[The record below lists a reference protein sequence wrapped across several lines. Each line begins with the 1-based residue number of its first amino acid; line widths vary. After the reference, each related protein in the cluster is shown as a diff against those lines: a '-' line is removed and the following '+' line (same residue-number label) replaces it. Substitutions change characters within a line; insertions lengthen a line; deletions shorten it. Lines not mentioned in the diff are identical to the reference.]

1 MLKVMRD
8 SFQHLKWI
16 LVFIIFMFVLLI
28 FVNWGAGGATGR
40 GTTEGF
46 AARVNGDTISLNEF
60 NRSLFLQEQRYE
72 QMYGQRLDEQARKS
86 LALPQRTLS
95 SLIEERLLLQ
105 EADRMNLNA
114 TPAEVRRK
122 ILEIP
127 DLNPGGNFVGA
138 ELYERYIK
146 GNLGYPSAAAFE
158 ELLAK
163 ELTLSKIESA
173 IANSIVISPKSAENE
188 FRRRSENAKI
198 RYIINSAERAA
209 ENVKLSRDEVSK
221 FYNENLQR
229 YLHGEQ
235 RHVKYLLADSARIQS
250 QIKIDEPALRSI
262 YETSKEQ
269 YKVGD
274 SVRASHILIKV
285 DPAKP
290 EEDAPAKVRAEQL
303 ATSLRSGASFDALA
317 KANSADPSSAAKGG
331 DLGFFQRGQMVPEF
345 ESAAFSQPIGEI
357 GVPVKTNYGYHI
369 IKVTEKRPATVQPFE
384 EVRAQLEMT
393 AIDQRAKEQARE
405 AITRVRAILG
415 ESKKTDEQF
424 RAAANDQISYND
436 ALWFDKGA
444 MINGIGRNQP
454 LVDWAFSSEV
464 GAVGPVIG
472 TSRGP
477 VVPILLGTRPAGTTA
492 LDEVFAT
499 VERDAKQA
507 RGRELAR
514 AQLAAAMSSGKT
526 IDATSSALG
535 LVPVDASVTRDGFV
549 SGLTGNNQGLID
561 AAMSGEVGETKG
573 PIVVDSGAVAFQITE
588 RKKFDAKEFE
598 EAKVSVMESMRQ
610 LEMRKLRA
618 ALLSRLRSRSDIE
631 TNPSLAGPPTAGQPR
646 G

>member
-28 FVNWGAGGATGR
+28 FVDWGAGGATGR
-40 GTTEGF
+40 GTTESF
-46 AARVNGDTISLNEF
+46 AARVNGDTISLDEF
-60 NRSLFLQEQRYE
+60 NRTLYLQEQRYE
-72 QMYGQRLDEQARKS
+72 QMYGQRLDEQARQS
-86 LALPQRTLS
+86 LALPQRALS

-105 EADRMNLNA
+105 EAGRMNLNA

-127 DLNPGGNFVGA
+127 DLNPGGKFVGA

-146 GNLGYPSAAAFE
+146 GNLGYPSAASFE

-163 ELTLSKIESA
+163 ELTLTKIESA
-173 IANSIVISPKSAENE
+173 IANSIVISPKAAENE
-188 FRRRSENAKI
+188 FRRRSESAKI
-198 RYIINSAERAA
+198 RYVINWAERAA
-209 ENVKLSRDEVSK
+209 ENVKVSRDEVTK
-221 FYNENLQR
+221 FYNEKLQR

-250 QIKIDEPALRSI
+250 QIKVDEPALRAI
-262 YETSKEQ
+262 YESSKEQ

-290 EEDAPAKVRAEQL
+290 EEDATAKARAEQL
-303 ATSLRSGASFDALA
+303 VASLRSGASFETLA
-317 KANSADPSSAAKGG
+317 KANSADPTSAAKGG
-331 DLGFFQRGQMVPEF
+331 DLGFFQKGQMVPEF
-345 ESAAFSQPIGEI
+345 ENAAFSQPIGEV
-357 GVPVKTNYGYHI
+357 GSPVKTSYGYHI
-369 IKVTEKRPATVQPFE
+369 IKVTEKRPATYQSFE
-384 EVRAQLEMT
+384 VVRPQLEMT

-405 AITRVRAILG
+405 AISRVRATLG
-415 ESKKTDEQF
+415 DSRKTDEEF
-424 RAAANDQISYND
+424 RAAANEQVSYND
-436 ALWFDKGA
+436 ALWFDKSA
-444 MINGIGRNQP
+444 TINGIGRHQP

-477 VVPILLGTRPAGTTA
+477 VIPILLGTRPAGTTP
-492 LDEVFAT
+492 LDEIYPA
-499 VERDAKQA
+499 VERDAKLA
-507 RGRELAR
+507 RGREIAK
-514 AQLAAAMSSGKT
+514 AQLSVALSSARSLDAAA
-526 IDATSSALG
+526 SALG
-535 LVPVDASVTRDGFV
+535 LAPVDASVTRDGFV
-549 SGLTGNNQGLID
+549 SGLTGDNQPLID
-561 AAMSGEVGETKG
+561 AAMSGESGQTKG
-573 PIVVDSGAVAFQITE
+573 PIVIDSGAVVFQITE

-598 EAKVSVMESMRQ
+598 EAKDSVMESMRQ

-618 ALLSRLRSRSDIE
+618 SLLSRLRSRSRIE
-631 TNPSLAGPPTAGQPR
+631 TNPSLAGPAAAGQPR
-646 G
+646 V

>member
-16 LVFIIFMFVLLI
+16 LVFVIFMFVLLI
-28 FVNWGAGGATGR
+28 FVDWGAGGATGR
-40 GTTEGF
+40 GTSEGF
-46 AARVNGDTISLNEF
+46 AARVNGDTISLEEF
-60 NRSLFLQEQRYE
+60 NRTLYLQERQYE
-72 QMYGQRLDEQARKS
+72 QVYGQRLDEQARQS

-122 ILEIP
+122 ILQIP

-146 GNLGYPSAAAFE
+146 GNQGFPSAAAFE

-163 ELTLSKIESA
+163 ELTLTKIESA
-173 IANSIVISPKSAENE
+173 IANSIVISPKAAENE
-188 FRRRSENAKI
+188 YRRRSENARI
-198 RYIINSAERAA
+198 RYVINSAERAA

-262 YETSKEQ
+262 YESSKEQ
-269 YKVGD
+269 YKVGE

-285 DPAKP
+285 DPSRP
-290 EEDAPAKVRAEQL
+290 EEDASAKARAEQL
-303 ATSLRSGASFDALA
+303 AASLRSGASFEALA
-317 KANSADPSSAAKGG
+317 KANSADPTSAAKGG

-345 ESAAFSQPIGEI
+345 ENAAFSQPIGEV
-357 GVPVKTNYGYHI
+357 GSPVKTSYGYHI
-369 IKVTEKRPATVQPFE
+369 IKVTEKRPVSYRPFE
-384 EVRAQLEMT
+384 EVRPQLEMT
-393 AIDQRAKEQARE
+393 TIDQRAKEQARE
-405 AITRVRAILG
+405 AISRVRAMLG
-415 ESKKTDEQF
+415 DSKKTDEEF
-424 RAAANDQISYND
+424 RAAANEQISYND
-436 ALWFDKGA
+436 ALWFDRTSA
-444 MINGIGRNQP
+444 INGIGRNQP
-454 LVDWAFSSEV
+454 LVDWAFSAQTGE
-464 GAVGPVIG
+464 VGPVIG

-477 VVPILLGTRPAGTTA
+477 VIPILLGTRPAGTTA
-492 LDEVFAT
+492 LDEIYPA
-499 VERDAKQA
+499 VEKDAKLA
-507 RGRELAR
+507 RGREIAR
-514 AQLAAAMSSGKT
+514 AQLAAAMTSART
-526 IDATSSALG
+526 IDAAASALG

-549 SGLTGNNQGLID
+549 SGLTGNNQALID
-561 AAMSGEVGETKG
+561 AAMSGETGETKG
-573 PIVVDSGAVAFQITE
+573 PVVVDSGAVGFQITE

-631 TNPSLAGPPTAGQPR
+631 TNPSLTGAAAAGQPR
-646 G
+646 V